1 MKTRLLHNITPIL
14 LILIVLGVAFAFSA
28 HAAPTSEP
36 EGSATGSI
44 AKGLATPA
52 LFVLNGILYIIRTFV
67 WYILSISAMLL
78 TKLFWFNV
86 IAVPTAVPA
95 VLIMWA
101 ALRDLTNGIFLLA
114 ILWVSLTIIFNIENL
129 GGKRLLMRIVMVAL
143 LINFSLLMVTM
154 VFGVANRIGLIF
166 AKNMPVDP
174 GLFIVTALDIEN
186 VGTILSPEKIE
197 EIKKEEE
204 NKTKQ
209 LQNQLSSASPNSENP
224 IKETLLAS
232 IGVPTAEAAS
242 ENFWLG
248 CGAGLIGAAV
258 GIGIA
263 KFTVGVSAV
272 AGVKFAAAMCGF
284 AALYN
289 HAFGNITGLL
299 NNVAATSL
307 KLLSQILFM
316 SFAAITMLYGA
327 LVLLIRYAVMV
338 ALSAIAPLAFGA
350 AMVPQTKRYFDLWV
364 STLLQWAFFLPMF
377 YVMMYL
383 GFFIISGIDSAATT
397 GMGPTSLD
405 RIMILFVGILFMWMG
420 LRLAKKTGG
429 AIAEA
434 GVGALAKIGLFA
446 AGGAAGLAM
455 KGAGAAIAAQPERAQ
470 EWAARARRIPLVGR
484 QIQQAMGLP
493 MERNRKDVEARA
505 KELENYSND
514 QLVTHFRQ
522 AKTSKEKAAA
532 AILLARRKKTSKLR
546 DKAERQQAVAY
557 TKQFGLH
564 KDVVKENPHL
574 VTPDM
579 VPEAKGNRLRAIMN
593 VMKDVTDKM
602 ALPSEAYEDKETML
616 ALIANIRGKN
626 EIKKIYNQSPELYKE
641 IARIIN
647 EDREG
652 MNEIVTILN
661 EESVGNQKRGDILRE
676 TLNRYVSATPG
687 NRIKNPRIVTPAGA
701 RTETED
707 APEERQRFRDTLGN
721 QNNP

>member
-1 MKTRLLHNITPIL
+1 MKTRFLRNITPIL
-14 LILIVLGVAFAFSA
+14 LILVVLGVGFAFST
-28 HAAPTSEP
+28 HAQSAGETTVKILTS
-36 EGSATGSI
+36 
-44 AKGLATPA
+44 PA
-52 LFVLNGILYIIRTFV
+52 IYALNGILYVVR
-67 WYILSISAMLL
+67 ILVLGLAAIAGMLL
-78 TKLFWFNV
+78 TKAFALN
-86 IAVPTAVPA
+86 ILATPTLVPVVP
-95 VLIMWA
+95 IMWA

-114 ILWVSLTIIFNIENL
+114 ILWVSLTIIFNLENL
-129 GGKRLLMRIVMVAL
+129 GGKRLLARIVMVAL

-154 VFGVANRIGLIF
+154 VFGVANQIAAIF
-166 AKNMPVDP
+166 AKNMPTDP
-174 GLFIVTALDIEN
+174 GTFIMKAIDAKSMGTVLDP
-186 VGTILSPEKIE
+186 SKIE
-197 EIKKEEE
+197 ELKKAEE
-204 NKTKQ
+204 KRITDT
-209 LQNQLSSASPNSENP
+209 QNQLKGARVGLQNP
-224 IKETLLAS
+224 VRDTFLAS
-232 IGVPTAEAAS
+232 IGVKTALAQEGSGFAGA
-242 ENFWLG
+242 LAG
-248 CGAGLIGAAV
+248 CGAGLV
-258 GIGIA
+258 
-263 KFTVGVSAV
+263 
-272 AGVKFAAAMCGF
+272 
-284 AALYN
+284 
-289 HAFGNITGLL
+289 
-299 NNVAATSL
+299 VAASGVAFAGWGLVATIPLGLALCGGGATALGLIDYQSGWVYGL
-307 KLLSQILFM
+307 VNDASDTAVRLSGQIIFLLIT
-316 SFAAITMLYGA
+316 AITMFYGA
-327 LVLLIRYAVMV
+327 IVLLIRYAAMI
-338 ALSAIAPLAFGA
+338 ALSVLAPVAFAA
-350 AMVPQTKRYFDLWV
+350 AMIPQTKRYFDLWL

-377 YVMMYL
+377 YIMMYL
-383 GFFIISGIDSAATT
+383 SFYIISGIDSSATK
-397 GMGPTSLD
+397 GLGPVSFD
-405 RIMILFVGILFMWMG
+405 RIMIIFVGVLFMWMG
-420 LRLAKKTGG
+420 LRLARKTGG

-455 KGAGAAIAAQPERAQ
+455 RGAGAAIAAQPERAQ

-579 VPEAKGNRLRAIMN
+579 VPEAKGDRLKAIIQ

-602 ALPSEAYEDKETML
+602 ALPSEAYGDEDTMR

-626 EIKKIYNQSPELYKE
+626 ELKKIYNQSPELYKE
-641 IARIIN
+641 IVRIVN

-652 MNEIVTILN
+652 MNKIVEILN
-661 EESVGNQKRGDILRE
+661 EESVGNQKRGDVLRE
-676 TLNRYVSATPG
+676 TLNRYINATPG

-707 APEERQRFRDTLGN
+707 TPEERQRFRDTLGN